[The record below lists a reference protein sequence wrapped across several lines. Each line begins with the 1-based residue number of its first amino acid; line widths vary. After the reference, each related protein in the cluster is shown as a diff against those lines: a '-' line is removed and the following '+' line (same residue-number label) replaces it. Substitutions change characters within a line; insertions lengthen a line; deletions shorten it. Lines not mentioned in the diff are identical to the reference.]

1 MALPGLRQE
10 LSLHAGAPAPD
21 GSPTWTLQDPVS
33 HRFYQLSW
41 PAFEILSRWH
51 LGEAEALI
59 DAVNNN
65 TTLTINLDDVKG
77 VVEFLSQH
85 HLLRVHSPEDTAR
98 LEKYRIAT
106 TPGKAKWLLKNY
118 LFFRLPLVRPEH
130 LLNILAPAFALVFT
144 RKFWWIVAGILATGI
159 YLVSR
164 QWDAFIHTFSGYSGW
179 QAFIGIGLALSFAKI
194 LHELGHALTAH
205 YYGCRVPTM
214 GIAFLVLFPVLY
226 TDTNDS
232 WKLPSQRARL
242 HIAAAGMLAEL
253 VLACCATLLWSFL
266 PEGHL
271 KTGVFLLATSTWII
285 TLLINAS
292 PFMRFDGYFLL
303 ADYLNMP
310 NLHDRAFALGK
321 WWLREKLFGFN
332 DPVPEHFPPK
342 RHRFLVALA
351 FGTAIYRAF
360 LFLTIA
366 FLVYHLFF
374 KVLGIILMLV
384 ELAWFLGVPVQR
396 EIKIWW
402 QRRTDMHWNNEAK
415 RSCVLLA
422 LLLAVLLLPWQS
434 SLRVPAV
441 VMAEQAQGIYLPYAA
456 KIVEIKVST
465 GDKVKAGD
473 TLASFSSPD
482 LDYQL
487 QKAKAHEQR
496 LRWQWE
502 QQSFAADLQLAGPAL
517 RKHWEGARQQVE
529 SIQQQ
534 INQLTLP
541 APFDGVVVSLND
553 AHLPGSWLTA
563 GEQVFY
569 IAAPDNIKGEA
580 FVNEAQLLRLQTQD
594 KETLSIRFVAQQ
606 IGASRLNCSL
616 QSLDTVNITQLDQAY
631 LASIY
636 GGNIATQQ
644 NAQHQL
650 VPLESQFRVRFHA
663 CEGIESLN
671 QELAGT
677 VKLSGERK
685 SFVVRAGT
693 WMMAVI
699 VSEAGF

>member
-1 MALPGLRQE
+1 MALPALRQE

-33 HRFYQLSW
+33 NRFYQLSW

-51 LGEAEALI
+51 LPDAGAVVAE
-59 DAVNNN
+59 VNQH
-65 TTLTINLDDVKG
+65 TTLNISLDDIQG
-77 VVEFLSQH
+77 VSEFLSQH
-85 HLLRVHSPEDTAR
+85 HLLRAQSADDSAR
-98 LEKYRIAT
+98 LERYLAAT
-106 TPGKAKWLLKNY
+106 KPSKAKWLLKNY
-118 LFFRLPLVRPEH
+118 LFFRLPLVRPQP
-130 LLNILAPAFALVFT
+130 LLDALAPAFALVFT
-144 RKFWWIVAGILATGI
+144 RTFWWILLGILAVGI

-214 GIAFLVLFPVLY
+214 GVAFLVLFPVLY

-271 KTGVFLLATSTWII
+271 KTGVFLLATSTWVI

-332 DPVPEHFPPK
+332 DPVPETFPPR
-342 RHRFLVALA
+342 RHRFLIA
-351 FGTAIYRAF
+351 FAWGTALYRAV
-360 LFLTIA
+360 LFLSIA
-366 FLVYHLFF
+366 LLVYHLFF
-374 KVLGIILMLV
+374 KLLGIFLMLV

-396 EIKIWW
+396 EIKVWW
-402 QRRTDMHWNNEAK
+402 QRRSDISWNRQTK
-415 RSCVLLA
+415 RSCALLA
-422 LLLAVLLLPWQS
+422 LLLAILLVPWQS
-434 SLRVPAV
+434 SLRAPAV
-441 VMAEQAQGIYLPYAA
+441 ISAEQAQGIYLPYAA
-456 KIVEIKVST
+456 QVKTVAVTT
-465 GDKVKAGD
+465 GDSVNAGQV
-473 TLASFSSPD
+473 LAQFHSPD

-487 QKAKAHEQR
+487 QKAKANEQQ

-517 RKHWEGARQQVE
+517 RKRWEGAQQQVAY
-529 SIQQQ
+529 IQQQ
-534 INQLTLP
+534 ISQLTLT
-541 APFDGVVVSLND
+541 APFAGLVVARTE
-553 AHLPGSWLTA
+553 AHLPGTWLSA
-563 GEQVFY
+563 GEQMFY
-569 IAAPDNIKGEA
+569 LAVPGGIKGEA
-580 FVNEAQLLRLQTQD
+580 FVSEAQLLRLQQTQE
-594 KETLSIRFVAQQ
+594 KLSLRFVAQQ
-606 IGASRLNCSL
+606 IGAPSL
-616 QSLDTVNITQLDQAY
+616 HCHIQNLDSINITQLDQAY
-631 LASIY
+631 LASHY
-636 GGNIATQQ
+636 GGAIATQQ
-644 NAQHQL
+644 NAQQQL
-650 VPLESQFRVRFHA
+650 VPLESQFRVRFHR
-663 CEGIESLN
+663 CEGMESLN

-677 VKLSGERK
+677 VILRGERK
-685 SFVVRAGT
+685 SLVVRAVT
-693 WMMAVI
+693 WVMAVI
-699 VSEAGF
+699 ISEAGF

>member
-1 MALPGLRQE
+1 MALPPLRQE

-33 HRFYQLSW
+33 NRFYQLSW

-51 LGEAEALI
+51 LNEVDALTE
-59 DAVNNN
+59 AVNTT
-65 TTLTINLDDVKG
+65 TTLTVSQDDVKG

-85 HLLRVHSPEDTAR
+85 HLLRMQSADDTAR
-98 LEKYRIAT
+98 LERYRIAT

-118 LFFRLPLVRPEH
+118 LFFRLPLVRPQR
-130 LLNILAPAFALVFT
+130 LLDFLAPAFALVFT
-144 RKFWWIVAGILATGI
+144 QKFWWVVAGILATGI

-164 QWDAFIHTFSGYSGW
+164 QWDAFIHTFSSYSGW

-214 GIAFLVLFPVLY
+214 GVAFLVLFPVLY

-242 HIAAAGMLAEL
+242 HIASAGMLAEL

-303 ADYLNMP
+303 ADFLNMP

-332 DPVPEHFPPK
+332 DPIPEHFPPK
-342 RHRFLVALA
+342 RHRFLIA
-351 FGTAIYRAF
+351 FAVGTAIYRAS
-360 LFLTIA
+360 LFLSIA
-366 FLVYHLFF
+366 FLVYHVFF

-396 EIKIWW
+396 EIKVWW
-402 QRRTDMHWNNEAK
+402 QRRADIQWNFEAK
-415 RSCVLLA
+415 RSSVLLT

-441 VMAEQAQGIYLPYAA
+441 IMAEQAQGIYLPYPA
-456 KIVEIKVST
+456 KVKTINVSI
-465 GDKVKAGD
+465 GNPVKAGD
-473 TLASFSSPD
+473 TLAIFSSPD

-487 QKAKAHEQR
+487 QKANANEQQ

-517 RKHWEGARQQVE
+517 RKRWEGAKQQVE
-529 SIQQQ
+529 SVQQQ
-534 INQLTLP
+534 INQLTLT
-541 APFDGVVVSLND
+541 APFDGVIVARND
-553 AHLPGSWLTA
+553 AHLSGSWLSA

-569 IAAPDNIKGEA
+569 IAAPGSVKGEA
-580 FVNEAQLLRLQTQD
+580 FVNESQLLRLLKQNK
-594 KETLSIRFVAQQ
+594 KEFSIRFVAQQ
-606 IGASRLNCSL
+606 IGAP
-616 QSLDTVNITQLDQAY
+616 SLDCKLQTLDTINIIQLDQAY
-631 LASIY
+631 LASVY
-636 GGNIATQQ
+636 GGTIATQQ
-644 NAQHQL
+644 NAQQQL
-650 VPLESQFRVRFHA
+650 IPLESQFRVRFDA
-663 CEGIESLN
+663 CEGMENLN

-685 SFVVRAGT
+685 SLVVRAAT
-693 WMMAVI
+693 WVMAVI

>member
-1 MALPGLRQE
+1 MPLPTLRQE

-33 HRFYQLSW
+33 NRFYQLTW

-51 LGEAEALI
+51 LQEPDAIVE
-59 DAVNNN
+59 AVNSN
-65 TTLTINLDDVKG
+65 TTLTISEDDIKG
-77 VVEFLSQH
+77 VIDFLSQH
-85 HLLRVHSPEDTAR
+85 HLLRLQTADDNAR
-98 LEKYRIAT
+98 LHKYLAAT
-106 TPGKAKWLLKNY
+106 KPSKAKWLLKNY
-118 LFFRLPLVRPEH
+118 LFFRLPLVRPER
-130 LLNILAPAFALVFT
+130 LLNFLAPAFNLVFT
-144 RKFWWIVAGILATGI
+144 RGFWWMVACILAVGL

-205 YYGCRVPTM
+205 HYGCRVPTM
-214 GIAFLVLFPVLY
+214 GVAFLVLFPVLY
-226 TDTNDS
+226 TDTNDA

-271 KTGVFLLATSTWII
+271 KTGVFLLATSTWLI
-285 TLLINAS
+285 TLAINAS

-321 WWLREKLFGFN
+321 WWLREKLFGFE
-332 DPVPEHFPPK
+332 DPVPEHFPQK
-342 RHRFLVALA
+342 RHRFLIAFA

-366 FLVYHLFF
+366 FLVYHIFF
-374 KVLGIILMLV
+374 KLLGIILMLV
-384 ELAWFLGVPVQR
+384 ELAWFLGVPVQK
-396 EIKIWW
+396 EIKVWW
-402 QRRTDMHWNNEAK
+402 QRREDIHWNYETK
-415 RSCVLLA
+415 RSCILLT
-422 LLLAVLLLPWQS
+422 LLLAILFLPWQS
-434 SLRVPAV
+434 SIRVPAV

-456 KIVEIKVST
+456 QVAEIKVST

-473 TLASFSSPD
+473 TIAIFNSPD

-487 QKAKAHEQR
+487 QKAKANEQQ

-502 QQSFAADLQLAGPAL
+502 QQGFAADLQLAGPAL
-517 RKHWEGARQQVE
+517 RKRWEGARQQVE
-529 SIQQQ
+529 SIQQR
-534 INQLTLP
+534 INQLTFI
-541 APFDGVVVSLND
+541 APFDGVIVARNE
-553 AHLPGSWLTA
+553 AHLPNSWLRA

-569 IAAPDNIKGEA
+569 IAAPGSIKGEA
-580 FVNEAQLLRLQTQD
+580 FINEAQLLRLQKQD
-594 KETLSIRFVAQQ
+594 KENFSIRFVAQQ
-606 IGASRLNCSL
+606 IGASSLDCKL
-616 QSLDTVNITQLDQAY
+616 QSLDSINITQLDQPY
-631 LASIY
+631 LASQY

-644 NAQHQL
+644 NTQEQL
-650 VPLESQFRVRFHA
+650 VPLESQFRVRFNG
-663 CEGIESLN
+663 CEGMESLN

-685 SFVVRAGT
+685 SLVVRAVT
-693 WMMAVI
+693 WMTAVI

>member
-1 MALPGLRQE
+1 MLPILRQE
-10 LSLHAGAPAPD
+10 LSLHAGASAPD
-21 GSPTWTLQDPVS
+21 GSPTWTLQDPVCN
-33 HRFYQLSW
+33 RFYQLTW

-51 LGEAEALI
+51 LGEAEALV

-65 TTLTINLDDVKG
+65 TTLDINLDDIKG
-77 VVEFLSQH
+77 IVEFLSQH
-85 HLLRVHSPEDTAR
+85 HLLRAQTAEDSQKFS
-98 LEKYRIAT
+98 KYLAMT
-106 TPGKAKWLLKNY
+106 KPSKAKWLLKNY
-118 LFFRLPLVRPEH
+118 LFFRLPLVRPQR
-130 LLNILAPAFALVFT
+130 LLDFLAPAFALVFT
-144 RKFWWIVAGILATGI
+144 RTFWWVVAGILATGI

-214 GIAFLVLFPVLY
+214 GVAFLVLFPVLY

-242 HIAAAGMLAEL
+242 HIASAGMLAEL

-271 KTGVFLLATSTWII
+271 KTGVFLLATSTWVI

-342 RHRFLVALA
+342 RHRFLVAFA

-360 LFLTIA
+360 LFLSIA
-366 FLVYHLFF
+366 FLVYHIFF

-396 EIKIWW
+396 EIKVWW
-402 QRRTDMHWNNEAK
+402 QRRADIQWNFEAK

-422 LLLAVLLLPWQS
+422 GLFVILFLPWQS
-434 SLRVPAV
+434 SIRVPAV
-441 VMAEQAQGIYLPYAA
+441 VMAEQAQGIYLPYPA
-456 KIVEIKVST
+456 KVEAIQVSMGNKVS
-465 GDKVKAGD
+465 AGD
-473 TLASFSSPD
+473 TLARFSSPD

-487 QKAKAHEQR
+487 QKAKASEQQ

-502 QQSFAADLQLAGPAL
+502 QQSFAEDLQLVGPAL
-517 RKHWEGARQQVE
+517 RKRWDGAKQQVAA
-529 SIQQQ
+529 IQQQ
-534 INQLTLP
+534 INQLTLV
-541 APFDGVVVSLND
+541 APFDGVIVARND
-553 AHLPGSWLTA
+553 AHLPGSWLSA

-569 IAAPDNIKGEA
+569 IAAPGNVKGEA
-580 FVNEAQLLRLQTQD
+580 FVNETQLLRLQKQ
-594 KETLSIRFVAQQ
+594 EQENLSIRFVAQQ
-606 IGASRLNCSL
+606 IGAPRLDCKL
-616 QSLDTVNITQLDQAY
+616 QTLDTINITQLDQPY
-631 LASIY
+631 LASVY
-636 GGNIATQQ
+636 GGNIATQHNEQ
-644 NAQHQL
+644 EQL
-650 VPLESQFRVRFHA
+650 VPLESQFRVRFQE
-663 CEGIESLN
+663 CEGMESLN

-685 SFVVRAGT
+685 SLVVRAVT
-693 WMMAVI
+693 WVMAVI